1 MKKVAIVFLIAII
14 LISCVGLT
22 ACNYTRDENHL
33 RGIYGISSST
43 FTDSDGVEYNYGDD
57 YEYLLLVINKDLSAF
72 VRSKRAGEDEN
83 SYPVTLSYEMN
94 DDGEIDNVTISGI
107 KMPVRSENDKY
118 GFVEIEEDE
127 GTSFTFRSFGSLRLV
142 SSSNSVKVI
151 NGDTVWIKSKTV
163 FKRLYKMTGDC
174 NQKRAIRKQT
184 KSIEDRQSATD
195 ED

>member
-1 MKKVAIVFLIAII
+1 MKKVAIVFLIAIM
-14 LISCVGLT
+14 LISCVGFT

-57 YEYLLLVINKDLSAF
+57 YEYFLLVINKDMSAF
-72 VRSKRAGEDEN
+72 VRSKRVGEDEN
-83 SYPVTLSYEMN
+83 SYPVTLSYETN

-151 NGDTVWIKSKTV
+151 NGDTVWIKNKTV

-184 KSIEDRQSATD
+184 KSIEDRRSATD